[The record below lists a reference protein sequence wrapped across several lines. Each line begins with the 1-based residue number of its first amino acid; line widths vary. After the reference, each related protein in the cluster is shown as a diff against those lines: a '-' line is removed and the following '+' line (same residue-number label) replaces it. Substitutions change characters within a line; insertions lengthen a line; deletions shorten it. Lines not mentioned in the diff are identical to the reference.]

1 MYYDTRNKDI
11 WRAVAR
17 RYRDSIWPSYP
28 RAMISRSPGNG
39 IRRNAAVCRVRRG
52 RNGEGKDREES
63 EETRKGA
70 DNEDEDD
77 DALSRISPAPTA
89 TGDESVKNERE
100 RAEWIHSRTRST
112 AKRQIYVFDTLRY
125 IGGAKGAC

>member
-1 MYYDTRNKDI
+1 VKK
-11 WRAVAR
+11 AR
-17 RYRDSIWPSYP
+17 
-28 RAMISRSPGNG
+28 
-39 IRRNAAVCRVRRG
+39 
-52 RNGEGKDREES
+52 K
-63 EETRKGA
+63 TRKGA

-100 RAEWIHSRTRST
+100 RAEWIYSRTRST

-125 IGGAKGAC
+125 IHTWREEYMLRDKVEIRSK